1 MNSRSTIYLQEAV
14 SSIQKGHLTIEA
26 ASEKYGIP
34 ADQIKIAIKNYCL
47 YGKLS
52 ESEAGIFGGVSRALK
67 ALTLKNLFG
76 GIAPTYDCEKEI
88 DRFKFKFTYAAA
100 SFLLVALGVAA
111 MSFPTYL
118 SPADSTAKMAF
129 EEKFDKTLATASR
142 QGKTVDAEVKYLN
155 NFYSRIN
162 KILEESDSKDS
173 KMLKAEVKKRLKYI
187 NSIET
192 DEIAKKTGGGEE
204 PKAAAAGSRANEIYS
219 NLYESVSEKDKNNF
233 LAKTLKERIDK
244 NYLISRSKY
253 SKAAET
259 APAIGAASEAGEET
273 KASAPPA
280 AQVETLTTAASA
292 ATKTE
297 VQQAAKFKNA
307 PDKAEV
313 KKNAEAEAVKSY
325 KYQRTQ
331 AKNFES
337 LKDKLYII
345 NKYKHDN
352 MLKKAVVKKELKFK
366 YPVADMIFV
375 PDRTKYNDSLK
386 KIATNKD
393 YNSRQVMITEDRG

>member
-34 ADQIKIAIKNYCL
+34 ADEIKVAIKNYCL

-52 ESEAGIFGGVSRALK
+52 ESGPGIFGGVSRL
-67 ALTLKNLFG
+67 LSSVTLKNLFG

-118 SPADSTAKMAF
+118 SPADSTAKPAF
-129 EEKFDKTLATASR
+129 EEKLDRTLATASR
-142 QGKTVDAEVKYLN
+142 PGKTVDAEVKYLN

-192 DEIAKKTGGGEE
+192 DDIAR
-204 PKAAAAGSRANEIYS
+204 KAADISGTEPACSASRANEIYS
-219 NLYESVSEKDKNNF
+219 NLYEAACEKDKTNYM
-233 LAKTLKERIDK
+233 ARTLKERIDK

-253 SKAAET
+253 SKKSENPPAENS
-259 APAIGAASEAGEET
+259 ISSAGEEA
-273 KASAPPA
+273 KSPA
-280 AQVETLTTAASA
+280 AAVTKKAAY
-292 ATKTE
+292 
-297 VQQAAKFKNA
+297 QAVKIKNA
-307 PDKAEV
+307 AVDTQAPKSV
-313 KKNAEAEAVKSY
+313 KPEAVKSY
-325 KYQRTQ
+325 KYNRTQ

-352 MLKKAVVKKELKFK
+352 MLKKAVAKKELKFK
-366 YPVADMIFV
+366 YPVAEMILV

-393 YNSRQVMITEDRG
+393 YNSRSVMITEDRG